1 MADSRKE
8 TELYK
13 HLDIYLLMKNGI
25 IDLETVKN
33 IAVVYGLTGE
43 VCAVLQSVQK
53 VFNCE
58 IPEWAKA
65 EQREPRVVMP
75 AENREFE
82 WTAPLEERISFFNR
96 LSFLREVNR

>member
-1 MADSRKE
+1 
-8 TELYK
+8 
-13 HLDIYLLMKNGI
+13 MKNGI
-25 IDLETVKN
+25 IDFETVEN
-33 IAVVYGLTGE
+33 ISVVYGITGQ

-65 EQREPRVVMP
+65 EQREPRVLIP

-82 WTAPLEERISFFNR
+82 WTAPLEERISFFDR
-96 LSFLREVNR
+96 LPFLREVKR